1 VFRSNFIIGYPGE
14 TEADHDALL
23 GFVASARL
31 DWCGLFAYSRE
42 DGTHAAGL
50 DGEVPAAVV
59 AERLAEVAA
68 LSDDITAVARDRLV
82 GTRQRVLVDAP
93 GEARS
98 WREAPEIDGVV
109 HVDASL
115 AVGDVVDVDITESLG
130 VDLVGSVAG
139 APDAWKRRAP

>member
-1 VFRSNFIIGYPGE
+1 
-14 TEADHDALL
+14 
-23 GFVASARL
+23 
-31 DWCGLFAYSRE
+31 
-42 DGTHAAGL
+42 
-50 DGEVPAAVV
+50 
-59 AERLAEVAA
+59 
-68 LSDDITAVARDRLV
+68 VARDRLV

-115 AVGDVVDVDITESLG
+115 AVGDIVDVDITESLG
-130 VDLVGSVAG
+130 VDLVGTAVG